1 MNIFHFFKEAVL
13 TTVQKLIQEGHLPEG
28 LDLNRITVDPPKE
41 TGHGDLAT
49 NAAMV
54 LAKPAGKSP
63 IALAILMLDL
73 LRKLEDI
80 NHVEIA
86 GPGFINLTLKP
97 GFWHRHLLHVV
108 QAGTAYGNSLLG
120 ANEKI
125 NVEYVSANPTGPM
138 HAGHGRNAVLGD
150 AIASLLQ
157 KIGYTVCREY
167 YINDAGG
174 QIDALARS
182 VYIRYREALG
192 HSIQDGDFQEG
203 MYGSDYLIPVG
214 QDLARLK
221 GDAWIDKPESAWIEE
236 IRRFSV
242 DAMMTIIRADLDA
255 LGVHMDVFTSEKKLV
270 DEGGVDA
277 ALKILEEK
285 GDLYVGVLERP
296 KGHEVEDWEP
306 RPQTLFRATAYGD
319 DIDRPLKKS
328 DGSWTYFASDI
339 AYHFDKFRR
348 GFSQMVDVLGSEHGG
363 YVKRIQA
370 ATAAVTGGQGHAE
383 AKSYQ
388 MVNFM
393 ENGAPIKMSKRAGTF
408 IKLRDVTDRVGKD
421 VTRFIMLTRHHD
433 NSIDFDFAKVVEQ
446 TRENPVFYVQY
457 AHARVC
463 SVLKYGLALFPD
475 ALDDFSKTNVSL
487 LTDVSELEMIK
498 LLVSWPRQVEI
509 AALLREPHRI
519 AYYLH
524 DVAAAF
530 HVLWNKGKDHTHLRF
545 LDPEDRATTV
555 ARLVLVKGVATVIAS
570 GLELFGITPLQEM
583 R

>member
-1 MNIFHFFKEAVL
+1 MNVFHFFKEAVV
-13 TTVQKLIQEGHLPEG
+13 TVVHKLVQDGHLPEG
-28 LDLNRITVDPPKE
+28 LDLSRITVDPPKE

-54 LAKPAGKSP
+54 LAKPAGKNP
-63 IALAILMLDL
+63 AALATLMLEP
-73 LRKLEDI
+73 LRQLEDI
-80 NHVEIA
+80 DHVEIA

-97 GFWHRHLLHVV
+97 DFWRHQLLDIL
-108 QAGTAYGNSLLG
+108 QTGTAYGNSLLG
-120 ANEKI
+120 AGEKI

-138 HAGHGRNAVLGD
+138 HTGHGRNAVLGD

-157 KIGYTVCREY
+157 KIGYDVCREY
-167 YINDAGG
+167 YVNDAGG

-192 HSIQDGDFQEG
+192 HPIQEGDFQEG
-203 MYGSDYLIPVG
+203 MYGSDYLVPVG
-214 QDLARLK
+214 QELARLK
-221 GDAWIDKPESAWIEE
+221 GDTWIDKPEPVWIEE

-242 DAMMTIIRADLDA
+242 DAMMDIIRADLDA
-255 LGVHMDVFTSEKKLV
+255 LGIHMDVFTSEKKLV

-277 ALKILEEK
+277 ALKTLEEK

-296 KGHEVEDWEP
+296 KGHDVEDWEP

-319 DIDRPLKKS
+319 DVDRPLKKS

-348 GFSQMVDVLGSEHGG
+348 GFSKMVDILGSDHGG
-363 YVKRIQA
+363 YIKRIQA

-393 ENGAPIKMSKRAGTF
+393 ENGVPINMSKRAGTF

-421 VTRFIMLTRHHD
+421 VMRFIMLTRHHD
-433 NSIDFDFAKVVEQ
+433 HTIDFDFAKVIEQ
-446 TRENPVFYVQY
+446 NRENPVFYVQY

-463 SVLKYGLALFPD
+463 SVLKHGLALFPD
-475 ALDDFSKTNVSL
+475 ALDDLSKINVSL
-487 LTDVSELEMIK
+487 LTDASELEMIK
-498 LLVSWPRQVEI
+498 VLASWPRQVEV
-509 AALLREPHRI
+509 AALTREPHRI

-545 LDPEDRATTV
+545 IDPEDRATTA
-555 ARLVLVKGVATVIAS
+555 ARLALVKGAATIIAS

>member
-13 TTVQKLIQEGHLPEG
+13 TVVQKLIQEGHLPEE
-28 LDLNRITVDPPKE
+28 LDLSRVTVDPPKE
-41 TGHGDLAT
+41 AGHGDLAT
-49 NAAMV
+49 NVAMV
-54 LAKPAGKSP
+54 LAKPSGKNP
-63 IALAILMLDL
+63 KALATLMLEP
-73 LRKLEDI
+73 LRNLEDV

-97 GFWHRHLLHVV
+97 DFWRRQLLDIL
-108 QAGTAYGNSLLG
+108 QTGTAYGNSVLG
-120 ANEKI
+120 AGEKI

-157 KIGYTVCREY
+157 KIGYNVYREY
-167 YINDAGG
+167 YVNDAGG

-182 VYIRYREALG
+182 VYLRYREALG
-192 HSIQDGDFQEG
+192 HPIQDSDFQEG
-203 MYGSDYLIPVG
+203 MYASDYLTPVG

-221 GDAWIDKPESAWIEE
+221 GDAWIGKPESVWMDE

-242 DAMMTIIRADLDA
+242 DAMMTIIREDLDA

-270 DEGGVDA
+270 EEGAVDA

-319 DIDRPLKKS
+319 DVDRPLKKS
-328 DGSWTYFASDI
+328 DGSWTYFAGDI

-348 GFSQMVDVLGSEHGG
+348 GFPKMIDVLGSEHGG

-370 ATAAVTGGQGHAE
+370 ATAAVTSGQGQAE

-388 MVNFM
+388 NVNFM

-433 NSIDFDFAKVVEQ
+433 NTIDFDFAKVVEQ
-446 TRENPVFYVQY
+446 NRENPVFYVQY

-463 SVLKYGLALFPD
+463 SVLKHGLALFPD
-475 ALDDFSKTNVSL
+475 ILDDLSKINVSL

-498 LLVSWPRQVEI
+498 LLVNWPRQVEV
-509 AALLREPHRI
+509 AAVFREPHRI

-530 HVLWNKGKDHTHLRF
+530 HGLWNKGKDHTHLRF
-545 LDPEDRATTV
+545 IDPEDRAITA
-555 ARLVLVKGVATVIAS
+555 ARLALVKGVATVIAS